1 MTYYEMQNIARLTFG
16 YIKSV
21 IKPGMTLIDVRKL
34 CEAKLLELGADSFWY
49 YDIGAFCFSGKDTT
63 ISISGREYITPNIV
77 IKEDD
82 IITIDLSP
90 QYNNIWGD
98 YARTIVIENGI
109 VKNSINEIT
118 NVEWKNGL
126 ILEDKLHEKMKNFV
140 NRNTTFND
148 LFIYIND
155 YIKQKGYVNFD
166 FNGNLG
172 HSIVKN
178 KEDRVYIEKGNNLKL
193 SDVKMFT
200 FEPHIGLKNSAYG
213 FKKESIYYFEENELV
228 EL

>member
-1 MTYYEMQNIARLTFG
+1 MTYYEMQNIARLTFE
-16 YIKSV
+16 YIKNV
-21 IKPGMTLIDVRKL
+21 IKPGMTLIDVRRL

-63 ISISGREYITPNIV
+63 ISISGREYTTPNIV
-77 IKEDD
+77 IEEND

-90 QYNNIWGD
+90 QCNNIWGD
-98 YARTIVIENGI
+98 YARTIIIENGT

-148 LFIYIND
+148 LFIYINN

-178 KEDRVYIEKGNNLKL
+178 KEDRVYIEKGNNLKI
-193 SDVKMFT
+193 SDVKLFT

-213 FKKESIYYFEENELV
+213 FKKENIYYFEKNELV

>member
-1 MTYYEMQNIARLTFG
+1 MTYYEMQNIARLTFE

>member
-1 MTYYEMQNIARLTFG
+1 MTYYEMQNIARLTFE

-34 CEAKLLELGADSFWY
+34 CEAKLLELGSDSFWY

-63 ISISGREYITPNIV
+63 ISISGREYTTPNIV
-77 IKEDD
+77 IEEND

-90 QYNNIWGD
+90 QCNNIWGD
-98 YARTIVIENGI
+98 YARTIIIEKGM
-109 VKNSINEIT
+109 VKNSINDIT

-193 SDVKMFT
+193 SDVEMFT

-213 FKKESIYYFEENELV
+213 FKKENIYYFEENDLV

>member
-1 MTYYEMQNIARLTFG
+1 MQNIARLTFG

-34 CEAKLLELGADSFWY
+34 CETKLLELGADSFWY

-90 QYNNIWGD
+90 QCNNIWGD

-148 LFIYIND
+148 LFIYINN

-193 SDVKMFT
+193 SDVKLFT

-213 FKKESIYYFEENELV
+213 FKKENIYYFEKNELV

>member
-1 MTYYEMQNIARLTFG
+1 MQNAARLTFE

-34 CEAKLLELGADSFWY
+34 CETKLLELGADSFWY

-63 ISISGREYITPNIV
+63 ISISGREYTTPNTV
-77 IKEDD
+77 IKEND

-90 QYNNIWGD
+90 QCNNIWGD
-98 YARTIVIENGI
+98 YARTIIIETGM

-155 YIKQKGYVNFD
+155 YIKQMGYVNFD

-178 KEDRVYIEKGNNLKL
+178 KEDRVYIEKDNNSKL

-213 FKKESIYYFEENELV
+213 FKKENIYYFNENELV

>member
-1 MTYYEMQNIARLTFG
+1 MTYYEMQNIARLTFE
-16 YIKSV
+16 YIKNV
-21 IKPGMTLIDVRKL
+21 IKPGMTLINVRKL
-34 CEAKLLELGADSFWY
+34 CETNLLKLGADSFWY

-90 QYNNIWGD
+90 QCNNIWGD

-178 KEDRVYIEKGNNLKL
+178 KEDRVYIEKGNNLKF

>member
-1 MTYYEMQNIARLTFG
+1 MTYYEMQNTARLTFE

-34 CEAKLLELGADSFWY
+34 CETKLLELGADSFWY

-63 ISISGREYITPNIV
+63 ISISGREYTTPNIV
-77 IKEDD
+77 IKEND

-90 QYNNIWGD
+90 QCNNIWGD
-98 YARTIVIENGI
+98 YARTIIIEKGL

-140 NRNTTFND
+140 NRNTTFNE

-155 YIKQKGYVNFD
+155 YIKQMGYVNFD

-178 KEDRVYIEKGNNLKL
+178 KDDRVYIEKGNNLKI
-193 SDVKMFT
+193 SDVKLFT

-213 FKKESIYYFEENELV
+213 FKKENIYYFEENNLV

>member
-1 MTYYEMQNIARLTFG
+1 MQNIARLTFE

>member
-1 MTYYEMQNIARLTFG
+1 MTYYEMQNIARLTFE

-155 YIKQKGYVNFD
+155 YIKKKGYVNFD

>member
-1 MTYYEMQNIARLTFG
+1 MQNIARLTFE
-16 YIKSV
+16 YIKNV

-34 CEAKLLELGADSFWY
+34 CETNLLKLGADSFWY

-90 QYNNIWGD
+90 QCNNIWGD
-98 YARTIVIENGI
+98 YARTIIIENGI
-109 VKNSINEIT
+109 VKNSINQIT

-148 LFIYIND
+148 LFIYINN

-200 FEPHIGLKNSAYG
+200 FEPHIGQKNSAYG
-213 FKKESIYYFEENELV
+213 FKKENIYYFEENELV

>member
-1 MTYYEMQNIARLTFG
+1 MQNIARLTFG

-34 CEAKLLELGADSFWY
+34 CETKLLELGADSFWY

-90 QYNNIWGD
+90 QCNNIWGD

>member
-1 MTYYEMQNIARLTFG
+1 MTYYEMQNIARLTFE
-16 YIKSV
+16 YIKNV

-34 CEAKLLELGADSFWY
+34 CETNLLKLGADSFWY

-98 YARTIVIENGI
+98 YARTIIIENGI

>member
-1 MTYYEMQNIARLTFG
+1 MTYYEMQNIARLTFE

-90 QYNNIWGD
+90 QCNNIWGD

-148 LFIYIND
+148 LFIYINN

-193 SDVKMFT
+193 SDVKLFT

-213 FKKESIYYFEENELV
+213 FKKENIYYFEKNELV